1 MLRAFQLGYLELIS
15 AQLDQEVRHYERII
29 GATLVEQAG
38 GTAYLSL
45 GLDHHNIALVSGA
58 RPGLGAIG
66 LRVQG
71 EELPDVAKKLSSMG
85 IGAELKSDARA
96 GVPQLLTVAVGGIEL
111 HLYQEMAATA
121 PGFRDAGIAPN
132 RLGHVAVL
140 SADADK
146 LVTFVVDVLGFKHTD
161 EFKDVARFLTCNRD
175 HHVLNIVSAPVS
187 KLHHVAFELRDRGQ
201 HVEAADILAAN
212 RIETLWGPARHTAGH
227 NLAAYHFSPSR
238 FLVELYV
245 DMDIFIPELN
255 WFEPRP
261 WHETLPLRPRAWSID
276 QITTWGTKYEF
287 DFLTV

>member
-1 MLRAFQLGYLELIS
+1 
-15 AQLDQEVRHYERII
+15 
-29 GATLVEQAG
+29 
-38 GTAYLSL
+38 
-45 GLDHHNIALVSGA
+45 
-58 RPGLGAIG
+58 
-66 LRVQG
+66 
-71 EELPDVAKKLSSMG
+71 MG

-121 PGFRDAGIAPN
+121 PGFRDQN
-132 RLGHVAVL
+132 RNSLGACQTHCR
-140 SADADK
+140 
-146 LVTFVVDVLGFKHTD
+146 TQ
-161 EFKDVARFLTCNRD
+161 
-175 HHVLNIVSAPVS
+175 P
-187 KLHHVAFELRDRGQ
+187 
-201 HVEAADILAAN
+201 
-212 RIETLWGPARHTAGH
+212 
-227 NLAAYHFSPSR
+227 AAYHFSPSR